1 MIDLLH
7 SPALAVLIQSND
19 FIAQTIGSGGAL
31 PPDPSAYTDMFGQI
45 ARVFLMF
52 VTGISGVVDNY
63 GLAIILTAILVR
75 VAILPLTIQQ
85 IRGMRNMQLL
95 QPVMKEIQ
103 RFYPNKNDQN
113 SKMMELYQQYKI
125 NPLSGCLP
133 MVFMMLILFGV
144 YRALYDPLFAGKSFM
159 GIQLLFPV
167 NVTSGRSFGVGPEL
181 QDLIDIT
188 VSQLGLHNQLFQIP
202 QGIPLI
208 GGSFWYLP
216 ALGLVVVYIIT
227 TLFMQR
233 IIRQANQPDKSF
245 VDAFKEEM
253 KTRDSDKRPDQPDLA
268 AQMQKQMGIFN
279 IMIIFFAFIFSA
291 GALLYFI
298 VQNSLMIL
306 EYKLIPSMGG
316 GAPQLDPKELKAFIK
331 RPPPPLPGKPG
342 AAPAAKDQGQADG
355 NASGAQAD
363 QANKT
368 QAGPDGDGQSAVLLK
383 RPPRKKRRR

>member
-1 MIDLLH
+1 MIEFLTT
-7 SPALAVLIQSND
+7 PALALLIQSND
-19 FIAQTIGSGGAL
+19 FIAKAVGDGASIS
-31 PPDPSAYTDMFGQI
+31 PDASAYTDLFGQI
-45 ARVFLMF
+45 ARIFLMF
-52 VTGISGVVDNY
+52 VTGIAGVIDNY

-75 VAILPLTIQQ
+75 VALLPLTIQQ

-103 RFYPNKNDQN
+103 RFYPDKSDQN

-133 MVFMMLILFGV
+133 MVFMMVILFGV
-144 YRALYDPLFAGKSFM
+144 YRALYDPLFAGHSFM

-181 QDLIDIT
+181 QDLVDIT
-188 VSQLGLHNQLFQIP
+188 VAQLDLHHQLIQIP

-216 ALGLVVVYIIT
+216 ALGLVVIYIIT
-227 TLFMQR
+227 TLLMQR
-233 IIRQANQPDKSF
+233 IIRKANQPDKEF

-253 KTRDSDKRPDQPDLA
+253 KTRDSDKRPEQPDMA

-298 VQNSLMIL
+298 VQNALMIL
-306 EYKLIPSMGG
+306 EYRLIPAMPGNT
-316 GAPQLDPKELKAFIK
+316 PQLDPKELKAFIK
-331 RPPPPLPGKPG
+331 RPPPPLPGKTG
-342 AAPAAKDQGQADG
+342 AVAAKPDQDKKAEV
-355 NASGAQAD
+355 A
-363 QANKT
+363 KT
-368 QAGPDGDGQSAVLLK
+368 QAEPEAAGSDSLQLK
-383 RPPRKKRRR
+383 RPQRKKRKR

>member
-1 MIDLLH
+1 MIELLH
-7 SPALAVLIQSND
+7 SPVLAVLIQSND
-19 FIAQTIGSGGAL
+19 AIAKALETGGTLA
-31 PPDPSAYTDMFGQI
+31 PDPNAYADMFGQI
-45 ARVFLMF
+45 ARIFLMF
-52 VTGISGVVDNY
+52 VTGIAGVVENY

-103 RFYPNKNDQN
+103 RYYPNKNDQN

-144 YRALYDPLFAGKSFM
+144 YRALYDPMFAGHSFM

-181 QDLIDIT
+181 QDLVDIT
-188 VSQLGLHNQLFQIP
+188 VAQLDLHHQLFQIP
-202 QGIPLI
+202 QNIPLI

-216 ALGLVVVYIIT
+216 ALGLVAIYIVT

-233 IIRQANQPDKSF
+233 IIRLANQPDKGF
-245 VDAFKEEM
+245 VEAFKEEM
-253 KTRDSDKRPDQPDLA
+253 KDRGLDKAKDPQDMA
-268 AQMQKQMGIFN
+268 AQMQKQMGFLN

-298 VQNSLMIL
+298 VQNILMIL
-306 EYKLIPSMGG
+306 EYKLIPAMPGNTPS
-316 GAPQLDPKELKAFIK
+316 LDPKELKAFIK

-342 AAPAAKDQGQADG
+342 VAEAKADRSKDMPALASAADTD
-355 NASGAQAD
+355 
-363 QANKT
+363 KT
-368 QAGPDGDGQSAVLLK
+368 QAELAADGSEAVVALK

>member
-1 MIDLLH
+1 MIEFLPTPVIALL
-7 SPALAVLIQSND
+7 LQSND
-19 FIAQTIGSGGAL
+19 VIAQTIGSAGTL
-31 PPDPSAYTDMFGQI
+31 PPDVSAYTDMFGQI
-45 ARVFLMF
+45 AKIFLMF
-52 VTGISGVVDNY
+52 VTGIAGVTHDY
-63 GLAIILTAILVR
+63 GIAIILTAILVR

-103 RFYPNKNDQN
+103 RYYPDKNDQN
-113 SKMMELYQQYKI
+113 AKTMELYQQYKI

-144 YRALYDPLFAGKSFM
+144 YRALYDPLFAGKSFLN
-159 GIQLLFPV
+159 IQLLFPV

-188 VSQLGLHNQLFQIP
+188 VAQLNLHHQLIQIP
-202 QGIPLI
+202 QNIPLI

-216 ALGLVVVYIIT
+216 ALGLVVIYIIT
-227 TLFMQR
+227 TLLMQR
-233 IIRQANQPDKSF
+233 IIRNANQPDKEF

-253 KTRDSDKRPDQPDLA
+253 KSRDSDKRSEQPDMA

-306 EYKLIPSMGG
+306 EYKLIPAMPSGT
-316 GAPQLDPKELKAFIK
+316 PQLDPRELKAFIK

-342 AAPAAKDQGQADG
+342 SAPAQPAKATAVEPAKSQAEPEVSDG
-355 NASGAQAD
+355 EAA
-363 QANKT
+363 
-368 QAGPDGDGQSAVLLK
+368 LLK
-383 RPPRKKRRR
+383 RPQRKKRKR